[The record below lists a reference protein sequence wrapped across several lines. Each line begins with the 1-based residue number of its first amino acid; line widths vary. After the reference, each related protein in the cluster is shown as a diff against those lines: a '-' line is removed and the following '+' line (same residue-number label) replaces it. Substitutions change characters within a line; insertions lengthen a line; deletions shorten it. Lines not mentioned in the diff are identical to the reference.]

1 MRTGSE
7 FRRVVAP
14 KHSLTAVA
22 RFKFLQAMQ
31 ALAPEQWQAQATVA
45 EVLHQAG
52 EDAAW
57 EAAREWARRCHL
69 LDKRGEPALWA
80 VVCAFE
86 NARKWPEKPE
96 PLGMSD
102 HVDLP
107 LPAPK
112 DDVFRIEFRAT
123 WNPHSRLETL
133 SEARKRILAEFEEY
147 LTWHIED
154 YVREA
159 ERAGWRIEPERRGR
173 GRGGDRGTREP
184 RWQPLTLLVRYL
196 VLRHTAESLAEQEQV
211 DVRNIRAALREAA
224 DEVGLRL
231 RRT

>member
-1 MRTGSE
+1 MPTGFE
-7 FRRVVAP
+7 LRRVVAP
-14 KHSLTAVA
+14 QHTLRSVA

-31 ALAPEQWQAQATVA
+31 AVAPEQWQAQSTVA
-45 EVLHQAG
+45 EVLHKAG
-52 EDAAW
+52 EDSAW

-69 LDKRGEPALWA
+69 LDKHGEPALWA
-80 VVCAFE
+80 TVCAFE
-86 NARKWPEKPE
+86 NAKKWPEKPE

-102 HVDLP
+102 AVDLP
-107 LPAPK
+107 LRAPK
-112 DDVFRIEFRAT
+112 AEVFTIEFHAT
-123 WNPHSRLETL
+123 WNPHLWLETL
-133 SEARKRILAEFEEY
+133 SEAKKRILAEFEEY

-159 ERAGWRIEPERRGR
+159 ERAGWRIERERRRR
-173 GRGGDRGTREP
+173 GCGGDQGTREP
-184 RWQPLTLLVRYL
+184 RWEPLTFLVRYL
-196 VLRHTAESLAEQEQV
+196 VLRRTAESLAEQEQV